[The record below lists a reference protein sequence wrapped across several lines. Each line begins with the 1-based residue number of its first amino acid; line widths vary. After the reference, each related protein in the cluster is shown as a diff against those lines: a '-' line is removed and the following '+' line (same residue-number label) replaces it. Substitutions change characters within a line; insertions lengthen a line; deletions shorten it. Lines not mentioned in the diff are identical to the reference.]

1 MGRDWIGTNLE
12 QFLGHIPNWS
22 KEKREKKEAY
32 SFIQKGFT
40 NPKKSQKNFNFNKK
54 QLDF

>member
-12 QFLGHIPNWS
+12 PFLGHIPNWS

-40 NPKKSQKNFNFNKK
+40 NPKKSQKNLNFNKK
-54 QLDF
+54 KVDF